1 MFWLTWK
8 QNSRLRN
15 GNAYYSQGRTKHLWK
30 STKSLEKSYLVGWL
44 KQIIIF
50 LQHLDDKTTVLPS
63 CIYGKITCLQTTNLG
78 DLNIKL
84 IITAS
89 YVLLRLLLWDLDIKL
104 IITASYVL
112 FRLLLLFRA
121 TPTTAL
127 RADTIYR
134 LETQTN
140 KLKLTLANSSL
151 SVFCH

>member
-1 MFWLTWK
+1 M
-8 QNSRLRN
+8 
-15 GNAYYSQGRTKHLWK
+15 
-30 STKSLEKSYLVGWL
+30 
-44 KQIIIF
+44 
-50 LQHLDDKTTVLPS
+50 
-63 CIYGKITCLQTTNLG
+63 TCLQTTNLG
-78 DLNIKL
+78 
-84 IITAS
+84 
-89 YVLLRLLLWDLDIKL
+89 DLDIKL

-140 KLKLTLANSSL
+140 KLKLTLANCSL